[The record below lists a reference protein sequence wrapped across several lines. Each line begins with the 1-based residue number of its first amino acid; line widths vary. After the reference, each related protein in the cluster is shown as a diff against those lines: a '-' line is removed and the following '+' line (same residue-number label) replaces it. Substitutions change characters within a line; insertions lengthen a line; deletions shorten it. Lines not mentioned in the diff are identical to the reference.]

1 MIERTVFVLCS
12 KKRAIVAK
20 YRGRVKSQCNDE
32 KLSAPSWS
40 VLLPSQSVKCSGFP
54 LRLRLCTDT
63 LLLPPLATRQ
73 VSAVLSE
80 TSRDPQPGV
89 LVPLV
94 NFVELP
100 FDTKSL
106 EHASIA

>member
-1 MIERTVFVLCS
+1 M
-12 KKRAIVAK
+12 
-20 YRGRVKSQCNDE
+20 G
-32 KLSAPSWS
+32 
-40 VLLPSQSVKCSGFP
+40 
-54 LRLRLCTDT
+54 
-63 LLLPPLATRQ
+63 RQ